1 MMNQICRWI
10 AKRGGWTLVDQLPT
24 EKHYVLLGYPHT
36 SNWDF
41 ILAMLFKFGTG
52 LHFNW
57 VAKHS
62 LFRWPFGGLMRALG
76 GIPVNRNRTRGF
88 TAELA
93 LSIKQRS
100 QMSIVI
106 APEGTRGY
114 TKHWRSGFY
123 HLARSANI
131 PVALGYICY
140 QSKRIGIGPVIHLSN
155 DPDAD
160 LAKIGAFYA
169 NIGALYPAK
178 AGKILF
184 RAK

>member
-1 MMNQICRWI
+1 
-10 AKRGGWTLVDQLPT
+10 
-24 EKHYVLLGYPHT
+24 
-36 SNWDF
+36 
-41 ILAMLFKFGTG
+41 
-52 LHFNW
+52 
-57 VAKHS
+57 
-62 LFRWPFGGLMRALG
+62 
-76 GIPVNRNRTRGF
+76 
-88 TAELA
+88 
-93 LSIKQRS
+93 
-100 QMSIVI
+100 MSIVI

-114 TKHWRSGFY
+114 TEHWRSGFY

-169 NIGALYPAK
+169 NIGALYPEK